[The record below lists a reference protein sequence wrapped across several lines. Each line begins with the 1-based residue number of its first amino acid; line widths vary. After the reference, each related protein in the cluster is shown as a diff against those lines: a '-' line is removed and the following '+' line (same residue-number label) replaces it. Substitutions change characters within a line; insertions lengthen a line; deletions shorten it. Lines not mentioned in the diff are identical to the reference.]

1 MTATWAV
8 RAETGVS
15 RHLGTVQAGEQDATA
30 WRENGVIGQKTFIRR
45 RAGPVKES
53 LGE

>member
-15 RHLGTVQAGEQDATA
+15 RHLGTVQAGEDATA